1 MTIDEFMEEFQLSE
15 AAQDKL
21 EKLIELTEDQIAETG
36 TGYVFDEPAAKLV
49 HEIHELIGE
58 FKQSTETSRKI
69 MAEYEEMDLS
79 AEYVYLD
86 MLLKIGRA
94 PTRLHYISSVKGLIP
109 IIDKKLREREKGNE
123 EKRTV

>member
-1 MTIDEFMEEFQLSE
+1 MTINEFMEEFQFPE

-49 HEIHELIGE
+49 HEIHDLIGE
-58 FKQSTETSRKI
+58 FKRSAETSREI
-69 MAEYEEMDLS
+69 AEYEEMDLS

-94 PTRLHYISSVKGLIP
+94 PTRLHYIGSVKWLIP
-109 IIDKKLREREKGNE
+109 IIDKKLREREKENE